1 MKRFDVTIEFNVPDD
16 ITRNEFEEWLKY
28 KILGWGGC
36 SCNNPLIDKNNNELS
51 SNYSIS
57 EW

>member
-28 KILGWGGC
+28 KILGWGGVF
-36 SCNNPLIDKNNNELS
+36 L
-51 SNYSIS
+51 
-57 EW
+57 